1 MDVSRLTAID
11 VHTHAL
17 ASVPFDTAKA
27 GEA

>member
-11 VHTHAL
+11 VHTHVL

-27 GEA
+27 EEA